1 MHAPA
6 PVPGGKLDGFRAS
19 GLAAI
24 ISPPLSTSRGLHYH
38 ARRPSGVTAH
48 YTLGQ
53 MIIDYSAGCT
63 AAQELRLKPSYRYPG
78 HSGWT
83 AYAPVDLPT
92 PSSSGLAAPRVRA
105 RHWFRP

>member
-19 GLAAI
+19 GLATI
-24 ISPPLSTSRGLHYH
+24 ISPPPSTSRGLQHH
-38 ARRPSGVTAH
+38 VRRPSGVYAH
-48 YTLGQ
+48 FVLGL
-53 MIIDYSAGCT
+53 INISCSVGCT
-63 AAQELRLKPSYRYPG
+63 AAQVLRPTPSYRYPG

-92 PSSSGLAAPRVRA
+92 PSSSGQAAPRVRA